1 MQIRIIEG
9 ERVEELESQA
19 AGAVSYLG
27 IEIVWGSLEAAMGAK
42 AAALVR
48 SRVTKRVLG
57 RRHPPLWG
65 RCGCP
70 QGEPGSGENKQ
81 VRETPERACVYVCVL
96 GGRRRGWGTVPSLG
110 P

>member
-27 IEIVWGSLEAAMGAK
+27 IEIVWGSLEAAMGGK

-81 VRETPERACVYVCVL
+81 VRETPERVYVCVL
-96 GGRRRGWGTVPSLG
+96 GGGRRGWGTVPSLG

>member
-57 RRHPPLWG
+57 RRHPP
-65 RCGCP
+65 CGE
-70 QGEPGSGENKQ
+70 GAGALRGSQ
-81 VRETPERACVYVCVL
+81 VPVRTSR
-96 GGRRRGWGTVPSLG
+96 
-110 P
+110 